1 MHLWDFFSQEALC
14 CLTVASVNL
23 GLTALLSS
31 EKSHGQTSQPVVA
44 YRLNMVHIIAF
55 YMHSEGCLMCD
66 TFHLPWKETLPI
78 IMAVTEKS
86 GAKREMTEL

>member
-1 MHLWDFFSQEALC
+1 
-14 CLTVASVNL
+14 
-23 GLTALLSS
+23 
-31 EKSHGQTSQPVVA
+31 
-44 YRLNMVHIIAF
+44 MVHIIAF

-86 GAKREMTEL
+86 GAKREMTESYDVKK

>member
-1 MHLWDFFSQEALC
+1 M
-14 CLTVASVNL
+14 TVASVNL

-31 EKSHGQTSQPVVA
+31 EKSHGQVKLVSPL
-44 YRLNMVHIIAF
+44 LNMVHIIAF

-86 GAKREMTEL
+86 GAKREMTESYDVKK